1 MFPQIH
7 LTKTSQIKKA
17 IGLLSLLLSTWATVI
32 GLALC
37 VLALVNYADN
47 VERHTHNDVLFTM
60 MYALLAILIG
70 LLTGKQGRA
79 LLKQVYA
86 QDSHRQNSHLRE

>member
-1 MFPQIH
+1 MFSTNQP
-7 LTKTSQIKKA
+7 TKTRQFKKA
-17 IGLLSLLLSTWATVI
+17 IGLLSLLIATWATVI
-32 GLALC
+32 GLALG

-47 VERHTHNDVLFTM
+47 VERHPHNDVLFTM

-86 QDSHRQNSHLRE
+86 QDIHLRE

>member
-1 MFPQIH
+1 MFPQNH
-7 LTKTSQIKKA
+7 STKIRQFKKA
-17 IGLLSLLLSTWATVI
+17 IGLLSLLIATWVTVI
-32 GLALC
+32 GLALV

-47 VERHTHNDVLFTM
+47 IERHTHNDVLFTM

-70 LLTGKQGRA
+70 LLTGKQGHA

-86 QDSHRQNSHLRE
+86 QDIHLRE